1 MVKMDIGNS
10 DSQASSTA
18 TVTGNHIVGYQRLI
32 NSLKTFSETAEL
44 EGFAYTS
51 AKTYATAILIPVV
64 QAAILLA
71 EQISVS
77 TSKLPSD
84 YRTQVSSE
92 SLDSE
97 VLESQIASYTAA
109 YNKANE
115 WLNQELT
122 QDVLDERDIMQA
134 EKAMSRNLSKKN
146 ELEEKLRKLI
156 DFDNI
161 SSGIFSDI
169 DSLFKAYTEGMSQ
182 VKKDFENF
190 KGTFTLP
197 PMDGI
202 TWLDTIKT
210 YWNIR
215 TERVRKDLD
224 VIYEKMYQGEP
235 LTEREVQIYNQN
247 TLDGL
252 RYPLDYNT
260 MSAFSMGV
268 QNKCLINNAKPMS
281 NPTSTGSSF
290 FDYLD
295 YVFGYENTYSKEFE
309 YNTKHD
315 LKYAPYFKQ
324 KVKNTTK
331 NSGFINFKADNG
343 VLSGLGIDLGV
354 LSLDVELESL
364 SNSIGL
370 SDIHLNTDAKI
381 NLFDYTS
388 GLKLDVGMSSETG
401 VEADLAGGVGS
412 KNNGI
417 SNEDYLGLK
426 VSQDYLDGVVGLYH
440 QHTDSISEGEIVTT
454 TQTETGFQIL
464 NAAHVAAIAFCC
476 VAIPAIPAV
485 AAGAIA
491 GLSIGGLATA

>member
-1 MVKMDIGNS
+1 MVKMDLGNS

-32 NSLKTFSETAEL
+32 NSLETFSETAEL

-64 QAAILLA
+64 QAAILLS

-197 PMDGI
+197 PIDGI

-281 NPTSTGSSF
+281 NSTSTGSSF

-295 YVFGYENTYSKEFE
+295 YVFGYENTLSKEFAYTTNSGE
-309 YNTKHD
+309 HLSAYS
-315 LKYAPYFKQ
+315 KQ

-343 VLSGLGIDLGV
+343 VFSGLGIDLGV
-354 LSLDVELESL
+354 LSLDVEMESL
-364 SNSIGL
+364 PNSYNIP
-370 SDIHLNTDAKI
+370 DMHLNTDTKV
-381 NLFDYTS
+381 NLFGYT
-388 GLKLDVGMSSETG
+388 GGVKQDVGFSSETG
-401 VEADLAGGVGS
+401 IEGDLAVGLGS
-412 KNNGI
+412 KNNDI
-417 SNEDYLGLK
+417 SNEDYLGVKL
-426 VSQDYLDGVVGLYH
+426 STDISDGVLGFYH
-440 QHTDSISEGEIVTT
+440 QHTDSKTEGEMVTT
-454 TQTETGFQIL
+454 TQTETGFQTL
-464 NAAHVAAIAFCC
+464 NGGDLLVVGVAVGAVAVFVFAPEI
-476 VAIPAIPAV
+476 AIPALTLV
-485 AAGAIA
+485 
-491 GLSIGGLATA
+491 